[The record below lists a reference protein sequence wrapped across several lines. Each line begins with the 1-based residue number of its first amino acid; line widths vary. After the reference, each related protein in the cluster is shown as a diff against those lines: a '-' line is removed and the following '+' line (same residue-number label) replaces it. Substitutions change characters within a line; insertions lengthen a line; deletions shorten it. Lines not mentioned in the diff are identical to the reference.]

1 LDTLRETIHVL
12 SEEEKREFKIFIN
25 RQRVKQNRKDLAL
38 FEILKGPIELKPREI
53 SSQLYEAA
61 NMNAYHTLRKRLNQ
75 HLEDFISLKV
85 KTQDDS
91 AHAHVTGI
99 LAVCRYLLA
108 KNKADL
114 AAHFLKKAEKLAVPN
129 ELYDLLDNILQLQIK
144 HAHELGHE
152 AGDLI
157 ARWQENKAHWELEQ
171 RINMAYGII
180 RQRLEKMKLGGK
192 EEDLEEITNESF
204 ELLDV
209 DIQEIKRPAL
219 MYMIVAMMRS
229 SIISTK
235 NYKRFESYVIDAYEQ
250 LQTNGGF
257 AKKDH
262 VYELWFLYMIAH
274 VLYRNRKLDACLN
287 YTMKLR
293 EAIDKYGRIHK
304 RKFLPRCTLLEA
316 QVKSYMGQNV
326 NSIEITKGALEDESL
341 NLEIHDKLNMR
352 LNLAIYYFQAGEY
365 RSANQTLLAM
375 QHTDGWIEKKMG
387 TEWRFKFNLIE
398 VIVQIELGNSE
409 IALQRIATI
418 EKRFATFFKRG
429 QYGRA
434 KIFLRFIKYVIK
446 HPEKVRSKEFLLQVN
461 ETIVRLPGDEEDIQA
476 MTFYCWLKSKMQGT
490 DYYETLI
497 ETIKTFGV
505 EEK

>member
-1 LDTLRETIHVL
+1 MDKLRDIIHVL

-38 FEILKGPIELKPREI
+38 FEILKGPRELKPREI
-53 SSQLYEAA
+53 TGQLYDTA

-91 AHAHVTGI
+91 AHAHVAGI
-99 LAVCRYLLA
+99 LTVCRYLLA
-108 KNKADL
+108 KNKTDL
-114 AAHFLKKAEKLAVPN
+114 AAHFLKKAEKLAEQN
-129 ELYDLLDNILQLQIK
+129 ELFDLLDNILQLQIK

-157 ARWQENKAHWELEQ
+157 TRWQGNKSSWELEQ

-180 RQRLEKMKLGGK
+180 RQRLEKMKMGGK
-192 EEDLEEITNESF
+192 AEDLEAITNESL

-209 DIQEIKRPAL
+209 DIQAIRRPAL
-219 MYMIVAMMRS
+219 MYMIVAMTRS

-235 NYKRFESYVIDAYEQ
+235 NFKRFESYVIDAYEQ
-250 LQTNGGF
+250 LQANGGF
-257 AKKDH
+257 QKKDH

-274 VLYRNRKLDACLN
+274 VLYRNRKLAKCGEYVL
-287 YTMKLR
+287 KLK
-293 EAIDKYGRIHK
+293 EAIDKYGRIHQ
-304 RKFLPRCTLLEA
+304 RKFYPRYVLLDA
-316 QVKSYMGQNV
+316 QVKSYSGLNGE
-326 NSIEITKGALEDESL
+326 SIAIVKKALEDESM
-341 NLEIHDKLNMR
+341 NLEIHDRLNMH
-352 LNLAIYYFQAGEY
+352 LNLAIYYFQDGEY
-365 RSANQTLLAM
+365 KQANRTIIGI

-398 VIVQIELGNSE
+398 IIVQIELGNSE
-409 IALQRIATI
+409 IALQRIATV

-429 QYGRA
+429 LYGRA
-434 KIFLRFIKYVIK
+434 KIFLRFIKFVIK
-446 HPEKVRSKEFLLQVN
+446 YPEKVRSKEFLSQVN

-497 ETIKTFGV
+497 ETVNTFGV
-505 EEK
+505 EE